1 MRKITNL
8 TSLVDFLLHNKSCQT
23 KKLWPE
29 AGVGIDS
36 IFLAQPRKT
45 LVPSGVKDVEGT
57 IILFQIFQKRCLAA
71 VKNLIGVNS
80 QMFSSCLHAM
90 PELACNLRA
99 KGQGKIHQ

>member
-1 MRKITNL
+1 LL
-8 TSLVDFLLHNKSCQT
+8 TFFFTTRAVKQ

-57 IILFQIFQKRCLAA
+57 IILFQIFQKRCLTA

>member
-1 MRKITNL
+1 L
-8 TSLVDFLLHNKSCQT
+8 TFFFTTKAVKQ
-23 KKLWPE
+23 KKLWSE
-29 AGVGIDS
+29 AGVCIDS

-57 IILFQIFQKRCLAA
+57 IILFQIFQKPCPTA

-90 PELACNLRA
+90 PELACNRELRGRERSIN
-99 KGQGKIHQ
+99 KRRFFFPP